1 MGTVPSLG
9 GLSPSPPQPFG
20 KTGHS
25 PYHYGTTTARIPSVI
40 PGRGG
45 ESICGAKDWA
55 KVSVQGVNPDVL
67 EGSSLPVLLFQFTPS
82 PSRSEPDPTGRPVGS
97 AGKGRDFHERF
108 QSYWP
113 AGWERRVRHAG
124 TPPIL
129 QRRTHGVPTVYLPW
143 ASRCPREIYH
153 RYAVGTPLMC
163 RGDRRLGRRYASL
176 DFHGNGKG

>member
-1 MGTVPSLG
+1 MVGAGQWINQLH
-9 GLSPSPPQPFG
+9 LRRA
-20 KTGHS
+20 
-25 PYHYGTTTARIPSVI
+25 ARQEVAARKPASAPGIPSVI

-97 AGKGRDFHERF
+97 AGKGRDCHERF

-113 AGWERRVRHAG
+113 AGWERPVRHAG

-129 QRRTHGVPTVYLPW
+129 QRRTDGVPTVYL
-143 ASRCPREIYH
+143 RCISHGH
-153 RYAVGTPLMC
+153 RGAQGRCTVDAPLMH
-163 RGDRRLGRRYASL
+163 R
-176 DFHGNGKG
+176 